1 MRSICKQTLVY
12 AAALA
17 HTGAL
22 HQSRVGKTGRA
33 GVPSVVAHELTL
45 RANPGRLRKY
55 GKMRPQSD

>member
-1 MRSICKQTLVY
+1 MY

-22 HQSRVGKTGRA
+22 HQSRVGKR
-33 GVPSVVAHELTL
+33 VARGSIRRCHELTL
-45 RANPGRLRKY
+45 CANPGHLRKY